1 MFKIVELKKIFLLL
15 VICSLSI
22 FSRLL
27 LPQYSQST
35 IANLPPPQIIHFA
48 FGFPEQIADQFWL
61 RSIQDFDY
69 CEQQVAENTCRNQ
82 SWLYQML
89 DLITELSPNFRMP
102 HAAGPLAL
110 TVLISDIEGAS
121 KLFDKAVKN
130 FPNDWPILYRAAY
143 QAMIEEKNKE
153 KAAQLLYQAAKKGA
167 PDWTY
172 ALAGRLYSEAG
183 AKELGEKIYDEINQD
198 PNLKSVAERLRKRM
212 DGKMQPVHSD
222 KTTK

>member
-1 MFKIVELKKIFLLL
+1 MSTVDLKKIFLSLFIFVLL
-15 VICSLSI
+15 IL
-22 FSRLL
+22 SRLL
-27 LPQYSQST
+27 LPQYNQAA
-35 IANLPPPQIIHFA
+35 IANIPPPQIVHFT
-48 FGFPEQIADQFWL
+48 FGFSEQIADQFWL

-69 CEQQVAENTCRNQ
+69 CEQQIAENTCRNQ

-110 TVLISDIEGAS
+110 TVIISDIEGAS

-143 QAMIEEKNKE
+143 QAIIEEKNKE
-153 KAAQLLYQAAKKGA
+153 KAAKLLFQAAKNGA

-172 ALAGRLYSEAG
+172 VLAGRLYSESG
-183 AKELGEKIYDEINQD
+183 AKELGEKIYEEINQD
-198 PNLKSVAERLRKRM
+198 PNMKVVAERLRKRL
-212 DGKMQPVHSD
+212 DGKTVPLLSD
-222 KTTK
+222 EVKK